1 MYGELGGTYEEKA
14 AELLENQDFTKP
26 LIAFI
31 AGKFTEDMPSKKYG
45 HAGAIIRGER
55 GTPTGK
61 KEGS

>member
-31 AGKFTEDMPSKKYG
+31 AGKFTEDMPSKKIWSCRCNYSWR
-45 HAGAIIRGER
+45 AWNSYR
-55 GTPTGK
+55 
-61 KEGS
+61 